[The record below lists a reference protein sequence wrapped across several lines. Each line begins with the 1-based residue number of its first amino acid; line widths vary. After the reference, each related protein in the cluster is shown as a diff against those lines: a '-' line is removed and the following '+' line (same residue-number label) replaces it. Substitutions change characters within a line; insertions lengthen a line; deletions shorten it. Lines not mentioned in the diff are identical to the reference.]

1 MAEKKRNVQDENTSS
16 IEIDIGPNN
25 ETTSVFDAFVRNHF
39 EVLFFYFF
47 SLRIMKNNV
56 IEASFRNAY
65 KMPYPV
71 RKSFHYLHTK

>member
-47 SLRIMKNNV
+47 
-56 IEASFRNAY
+56 
-65 KMPYPV
+65 
-71 RKSFHYLHTK
+71 FH